1 MEVKVLWAQFW
12 LFFKLY
18 TYMNCSCAVF
28 CLGKALAGTMRVYFY
43 MLKTHVNLKQMQ
55 ITLTCRSVILFILKV
70 QKSLPNLQNFSQ
82 FRGGKFR
89 TQYLNVLPRC
99 VTHMKHEWKRVTPF
113 PTNLWTHHY
122 CIEMIPKGNN
132 PEPHMPPEHWN
143 INYCIRECKDS
154 NVCFMSDETMLF
166 WRLKRKK

>member
-1 MEVKVLWAQFW
+1 
-12 LFFKLY
+12 
-18 TYMNCSCAVF
+18 MNCSCAVF

-99 VTHMKHEWKRVTPF
+99 VTHMCPGVDLVLSPSFLPPGPSGGSWKPHRREDRQCTWIRPYKNTDLILPLSLPLVCSWP
-113 PTNLWTHHY
+113 
-122 CIEMIPKGNN
+122 MS
-132 PEPHMPPEHWN
+132 EPSGCGCCHCSHP
-143 INYCIRECKDS
+143 
-154 NVCFMSDETMLF
+154 
-166 WRLKRKK
+166 RL